1 MCAPESDCR
10 VGVRPMIHCQRQVSF
25 CSTRILRR
33 SFLPSRRLTASRLA
47 ALAAER
53 LADVFVGA
61 LAAFPAATA
70 NTVTATAGQAL
81 VTCIE
86 PPGSGAR
93 TRRGRWRR
101 RPTGGAGATLGR
113 PNRPPA
119 SLVVSFGGAMYQ
131 THKRARTVD
140 ASPVTNS
147 AQVRDRLRFVTV

>member
-33 SFLPSRRLTASRLA
+33 SCLPSRRLTASRLA
-47 ALAAER
+47 ALAAEL

-61 LAAFPAATA
+61 LAAFPAATV

-93 TRRGRWRR
+93 TRRGPPAKAAYGRGRRNPRAAEPPSRVARCQFRR
-101 RPTGGAGATLGR
+101 RNVPDA
-113 PNRPPA
+113 
-119 SLVVSFGGAMYQ
+119 Q
-131 THKRARTVD
+131 ARSD
-140 ASPVTNS
+140 G
-147 AQVRDRLRFVTV
+147 